1 MRGVSREHAVLPEN
15 KRILAMSWPPSPNPR
30 HTPRERFGETMN
42 EKYIAEF
49 DEGVKA
55 GLDGRPMTV
64 TYVRDVTD
72 EVWNG
77 LAIKTLNI
85 KLQAKQRAKNPNP
98 AFAYGMVN
106 DGEVKVSDLLARTV
120 TSAPPTKEQ
129 SVTIISQLPLVERV
143 RTMAMPSPRGMGLP
157 VTSVQN
163 YLDHQLE
170 KNAIS
175 SDEHEKACDALTEIE
190 MLVDSLDQ

>member
-1 MRGVSREHAVLPEN
+1 M
-15 KRILAMSWPPSPNPR
+15 
-30 HTPRERFGETMN
+30 PRERFGETMN

-72 EVWNG
+72 DVWND
-77 LAIKTLNI
+77 LAIKSLNI
-85 KLQAKQRAKNPNP
+85 KLQAKQRAKVPSP
-98 AFAYGMVN
+98 LFSYETVN
-106 DGEVKVSDLLARTV
+106 DGEVTVSSLLARTV

-143 RTMAMPSPRGMGLP
+143 RTMALPAPNGMGLP
-157 VTSVQN
+157 VTSVQD

-170 KNAIS
+170 KGTITET
-175 SDEHEKACDALTEIE
+175 EHEKACDALTEIE
-190 MLVDSLDQ
+190 ASIED